1 MTRAAKI
8 LYFTALLIGLSIGAF
23 FSFRNTMFFLDDSH
37 DGQRLTAP
45 RVLRDF
51 SYMQYK
57 NADHEHANAAL
68 LTYANFLEELQKTYP
83 ENPQK
88 GELAV
93 AYTRLALLE
102 DAANNQEQSRTYITK
117 ARSWYSPIVGG
128 RELSDSEMKF
138 AVNKMDA
145 WMQ

>member
-8 LYFTALLIGLSIGAF
+8 LYFAPLLIGLSIGGF
-23 FSFRNTMFFLDDSH
+23 FSFRNTTRFLDVSH
-37 DGQRLTAP
+37 DVQRQTAP
-45 RVLRDF
+45 WVLRDF
-51 SYMQYK
+51 AYIQYR

-68 LTYANFLEELQKTYP
+68 LTYANFLEEFQKTYP

-93 AYTRLALLE
+93 VYARLALLE
-102 DAANNQEQSRTYITK
+102 DAANNQEQSRTYMTK
-117 ARSWYSPIVGG
+117 ARFWYSPIVGG

-145 WMQ
+145 RMQ